1 MAVIQIRGFGGMAP
15 SAEPHDLMDNIA
27 VHAKNVDTRFSSLR
41 QFYQPAT
48 VGSASPGQTLYK
60 FANSSTFLTRSGD
73 VNFVR
78 GQIPNDSTE
87 RTYYTGDGAPKA
99 TDSSMTVR
107 QLGVPKPAAAPIVT
121 IVKEVSFTT
130 DDALAAKKKAPT
142 TITNAVRD
150 AISWQYKGLADADLA
165 DLHAVPERP
174 WEFDVIRG
182 GRVENGGFI
191 PNTPSDVNLMSADLK
206 YRSDA
211 VGLYVGLFVRAGVW
225 ILDRAKLTTSLT
237 AIPSP
242 DTTAKEGTK
251 LFTQEQV
258 TDFVEAVETYFTSR
272 DKEIAPIVAKIKAAK
287 RSFVDLVVNPTTV
300 TSATKGTV
308 DSYYTKSETVAALDA
323 AIASAALDVVRRAD
337 SWQVNRGLSVGQ
349 ATTTITGF
357 IVKQSDGSKTV
368 NVPAMKNWL
377 AAELLAPS
385 PDARRDASEI
395 AAASSE
401 ICEQLVTEV
410 AKLRMP
416 ISGVADLG
424 SSALSSI
431 TGVGGNNVTQ
441 TMIALQSELES
452 LVKSIEAMSK
462 TLLDGTEKKIATL
475 FEGDMGGAM
484 PEGEIPIVTAR
495 AYVFTEVTDWGEES
509 APSPVSNIIELDQ
522 NDTSKLVLPGAPGGR
537 NITKRRV
544 YRSASGSN
552 TSAFLLLGEYPA
564 EKVNIDDKVPGTQ
577 LNESCPTFGWDEP
590 LEDLKGLV
598 GMPNGIMLGFTD
610 ATLHACE
617 PYAPYA
623 WPAKYDIP
631 LEYPIVGI
639 AVAGQTAVVTTTGV
653 PYLVT
658 GVDSGSL
665 SAEKLPRNQSC
676 VSKRSMVAIGGSV
689 IYASPD
695 GLVAVE
701 GGDAQVFT
709 GDMISKA
716 DWNKYNPSSM
726 FAAEYDGRY
735 HAFYTNLSGQRGC
748 LVFDLA
754 NKTLVEH
761 GGTAD
766 AAYSDKSTDT
776 LFVLS
781 GSSINDFMPTTGPR
795 MTSVWKSKIFRF
807 SKHAPL
813 AWLHV
818 NAQPGTVKV
827 DIYAEDVLWCT
838 RVMTD
843 KKPVRLPPG
852 RYREFQIIITTDIW
866 VNSVVLTS
874 TTEEL
879 KAVQ

>member
-1 MAVIQIRGFGGMAP
+1 MAVIQLRGLGGMAP
-15 SAEPHDLMDNIA
+15 SAEPHDLLENVA
-27 VHAKNVDTRFSSLR
+27 VYAKNVDTRFSSLR
-41 QFYQPAT
+41 QFYQPAA
-48 VGSASPGQTLYK
+48 VGSAAPGRTLYK
-60 FANSSTFLTRSGD
+60 FANSSAFMTRSGD

-87 RTYYTGDGAPKA
+87 RTYFTGDGPPKA
-99 TDSSMTVR
+99 TDISLAVR
-107 QLGVPKPAAAPIVT
+107 QLGVPKPTAAPVAT
-121 IVKEVSFTT
+121 VVKVVSFTT

-150 AISWQYKGLADADLA
+150 ALSWQYKGLADADLT

-174 WEFDVIRG
+174 WEYDVIRG
-182 GRVENGGFI
+182 GHVANGGFI
-191 PNTPSDVNLMSADLK
+191 PDTPSDTNLMSASLF
-206 YRSDA
+206 YRTDSSA
-211 VGLYVGLFVRAGVW
+211 LYVGLFVRAGVW
-225 ILDRAKLTTSLT
+225 VLDKVKLTASLT

-242 DTTAKEGTK
+242 DTTAAEGTK
-251 LFTQEQV
+251 LFTDDQV
-258 TDFVEAVETYFTSR
+258 SDFVDAVETYFTSR

-287 RSFVDLVVNPTTV
+287 QSFTGLVVNPTTV
-300 TSATKGTV
+300 TSAVQGTV
-308 DSYYTKSETVAALDA
+308 DSYYSKSDTVAVIDA
-323 AIASAALDVVRRAD
+323 AVASAAQDVVSRAD
-337 SWQVNRGLSVGQ
+337 NWQVNRGLTVGQ
-349 ATTTITGF
+349 ATTAINGF
-357 IVKQSDGSKTV
+357 IVKQADGSKTV
-368 NVPAMKNWL
+368 NVPAMKTWL
-377 AAELLAPS
+377 ATQLLAPS
-385 PDARRDASEI
+385 VDARRDASEI
-395 AAASSE
+395 AAASSD
-401 ICEQLVTEV
+401 ICDHLSLEL
-410 AKLRMP
+410 AKVRSP
-416 ISGVADLG
+416 ISGLAD
-424 SSALSSI
+424 STTTALSSI
-431 TGVGGNNVTQ
+431 SGTSQNNVTQ
-441 TMIALQSELES
+441 VLIQLQADMES

-462 TLLDGTEKKIATL
+462 ALLDGTEKKIAAL
-475 FEGDMGGAM
+475 FEGDMGGEF
-484 PEGEIPIVTAR
+484 PQGETPIITAR

-522 NDTSKLVLPGAPGGR
+522 NDTSNIVLPGAPSGR

-544 YRSASGSN
+544 YRSASGST
-552 TSAFLLLGEYPA
+552 TSAFLLLAEYPV
-564 EKVNIDDKVPGTQ
+564 ETVNIEDKVPGTQ
-577 LNESCPTFGWDEP
+577 LNEPCPTFGWDEP
-590 LEDLKGLV
+590 LADLKGLV

-639 AVAGQTAVVTTTGV
+639 GVAGQTAVVTTTGV

-695 GLVAVE
+695 GLVTVE
-701 GGDAQVFT
+701 GGDAQIFT

-735 HAFYTNLSGQRGC
+735 YAFYTSLSGQRGC

-761 GGTAD
+761 GSTGD
-766 AAYSDKSTDT
+766 AAYSDKATDT
-776 LFVLS
+776 LYVLS
-781 GSSINDFMPTTGPR
+781 GSTISDFVPTSGAK
-795 MTSVWKSKIFRF
+795 MTSVWKSKVFRF
-807 SKHAPL
+807 TKHAPL
-813 AWLHV
+813 QWLHI
-818 NAQPGTVKV
+818 NAQPGSVLV
-827 DIYAEDVLWCT
+827 EIYAEGNLWAT
-838 RVMTD
+838 RTVTD

-852 RYREFQIIITTDIW
+852 RHREFQVVITTDVW

-879 KAVQ
+879 KGVQ